1 MNKTLAQIISYLFHP
16 LIMPTL
22 GVSYIFYS
30 GSYISFMP
38 SEVKKIILIVISANT
53 FGLPL
58 LVIPLFYQFGVIK
71 SYTMETN
78 RERVLPLAFTLIPYI
93 FSVYFIYRIPL
104 PNVIGTFILGASA
117 IVGVALIVSLKW
129 KISLHLLATG
139 GLVGFLIA
147 FSLKFYIDV
156 FLPLLVLLFISGI
169 LASARLL
176 LSTHK
181 PSQIYVGFVTGFILM
196 FLTITYF

>member
-1 MNKTLAQIISYLFHP
+1 MSKTLAKIISYLFHP

-22 GVSYIFYS
+22 GVLYIFYS

-38 SEVKKIILIVISANT
+38 AEVKKIILIVIAANT

-78 RERVLPLAFTLIPYI
+78 KERVLPLAFTIVPYF

-104 PNVIGTFILGASA
+104 PNIIGTFVLGASI
-117 IVGVALIVSLKW
+117 IVMIALVVTLKW
-129 KISLHLLATG
+129 KISLHLLAIG

-147 FSLKFYIDV
+147 FSFKFYIDV
-156 FLPLLVLLFISGI
+156 FLPLLGLLFISGI
-169 LASARLL
+169 LASARLE
-176 LSTHK
+176 LSAHK
-181 PSQIYVGFVTGFILM
+181 PSQIYVGFLTGFILM
-196 FLTITYF
+196 FLTIMYF